1 MQGTDDYDL
10 YRLSLREVLLY
21 GGLALLGLLI
31 LFFVFYDA
39 AWLAFFAVI
48 PVFLLFRKKLKK
60 ALAERRKR
68 RLRKEFLSAVTLMGD
83 ALRSGYSAENAVT
96 ASVPELV
103 SLWGPESDMVREW
116 NDMAKAF
123 RLNQTIEE
131 RLNDL
136 GARTHVQEIQD
147 FADVFA
153 VTKRTGGRLSEVVMD
168 TGLIL
173 TEQFDAEEKVRTAV
187 ASRRFEQKIMDV
199 MPAGILLYIR
209 LTSPDL
215 IGLIYE
221 GLTGRLV
228 MTACLFVYLAAVFW
242 GEHIMKNGVMR

>member
-60 ALAERRKR
+60 TLAERRKR

-215 IGLIYE
+215 IGLMYE
-221 GLTGRLV
+221 GMTGRLV